1 MSEVDR
7 LHIAH
12 HTQLNC
18 RWNISQSRK
27 KIFLSYTTLVILE
40 SALQQLSIRKK
51 TMFLKYLV
59 KLDILLPSNKRKGID
74 FDLLLN
80 QQVKQ
85 ISKPPCMKPAFLNSK
100 LN

>member
-1 MSEVDR
+1 
-7 LHIAH
+7 
-12 HTQLNC
+12 
-18 RWNISQSRK
+18 
-27 KIFLSYTTLVILE
+27 
-40 SALQQLSIRKK
+40 
-51 TMFLKYLV
+51 MFLKYLV